1 MSDAIVVLCTCP
13 DDTCARALAQTLL
26 NEKLAA
32 CVNLIPQVTSL
43 YCWQG
48 KMEESQEVQL
58 VIKSRRT
65 LFGILQQR
73 IQTLHP
79 YEVPE
84 ILAMPV
90 LNGSPAYLQWLQ
102 EQTTP

>member
-1 MSDAIVVLCTCP
+1 MTDASVVLCTCP
-13 DDTCARALAQTLL
+13 NEVSARELAHTLL

-43 YCWQG
+43 YIWQG
-48 KMEESQEVQL
+48 KMEESPEIQL

-73 IQTLHP
+73 IQAIHP
-79 YEVPE
+79 YDVPE
-84 ILAMPV
+84 ILALPV
-90 LNGSPAYLQWLQ
+90 MTGNTAYLAWLQ

>member
-1 MSDAIVVLCTCP
+1 MTDAIVVLCTCP
-13 DDTCARALAQTLL
+13 NEASARELAHTLL

-43 YCWQG
+43 YIWQG
-48 KMEESQEVQL
+48 KLEESQEIQL

-73 IQTLHP
+73 IQAIHP
-79 YEVPE
+79 YDVPE
-84 ILAMPV
+84 ILALPV
-90 LNGSPAYLQWLQ
+90 MTGNTAYLAWLQ
-102 EQTTP
+102 GQTTP

>member
-1 MSDAIVVLCTCP
+1 MTDAIVVLCTCP
-13 DDTCARALAQTLL
+13 DDRCARELAQTLL

-43 YCWQG
+43 YYWQG
-48 KMEESQEVQL
+48 QLEESQEVQL

-73 IQTLHP
+73 ITMLHP
-79 YEVPE
+79 YDVPE
-84 ILAMPV
+84 ILALPV
-90 LNGSPAYLQWLQ
+90 MSGNTAYLQWLQ

>member
-1 MSDAIVVLCTCP
+1 MTDAIVVLCTCP
-13 DDTCARALAQTLL
+13 NEVSARELAHTLL

-43 YCWQG
+43 YIWQG
-48 KMEESQEVQL
+48 KMEESSEIQL

-73 IQTLHP
+73 IQAIHP
-79 YEVPE
+79 YDVPE
-84 ILAMPV
+84 ILALPV
-90 LNGSPAYLQWLQ
+90 MTGNTAYLAWLQ